1 MNTTISDK
9 EYDAAIAAANKA
21 AADPYVYVH
30 KLIQPFEYEGNG
42 RTWKMASQEPQG
54 L

>member
-21 AADPYVYVH
+21 ATDLMCTSTSLSSRLSTRARSTTP
-30 KLIQPFEYEGNG
+30 
-42 RTWKMASQEPQG
+42 
-54 L
+54 